1 MRVCMHAYMCVNV
14 CVRICGCM
22 YVCVHVCMCMCTF
35 VCVCVCVY
43 DAGPFFLRVLSSD
56 NILLAP
62 VILMCVSW
70 ARIYVFHRG
79 NSSRAT
85 SSWESRRVFVSRFLT
100 HLVKCYWTCF
110 FQKIKKITSRQ
121 ENFFRSLATFDS
133 WRFIG
138 YSTCIIFV

>member
-1 MRVCMHAYMCVNV
+1 MISPRFSQGSTLFHIFSYDISKDLVSDVRNESYVVLSKINIYIMWMHVRVCGVCACMRVCMHAYMCVNV

-43 DAGPFFLRVLSSD
+43 DAGPFFLRVFSSD

-79 NSSRAT
+79 NSFRAT
-85 SSWESRRVFVSRFLT
+85 SS
-100 HLVKCYWTCF
+100 
-110 FQKIKKITSRQ
+110 
-121 ENFFRSLATFDS
+121 
-133 WRFIG
+133 
-138 YSTCIIFV
+138 